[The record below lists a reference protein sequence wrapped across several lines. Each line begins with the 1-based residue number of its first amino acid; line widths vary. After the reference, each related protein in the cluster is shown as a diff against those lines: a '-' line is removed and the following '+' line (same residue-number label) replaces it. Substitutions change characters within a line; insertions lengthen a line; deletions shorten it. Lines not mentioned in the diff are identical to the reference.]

1 MQPAAF
7 EQWCRRLG
15 LRAETHDLL
24 ARFRATPPARR
35 VQGRAHNVSGA
46 YASRK
51 MGRTIQFES
60 HTVELWAIYTM
71 EYDPQV
77 LEYFDQPALGLKLSY
92 AGPGKPHV
100 VASHTP
106 DFLVL
111 RQDEISVEEWKTE
124 ERLRALALTQP
135 GRYQPNEQGGWWC
148 PPGEV
153 AARALGLSYL
163 VSSAAEFN
171 PIVIRNLIFLEGYWY
186 ECVVAEEIASP
197 ILARVRATPGVRLST
212 LLREITSVSV
222 DAVFALLA
230 RNLLYADLAAALL
243 VEHPHVQLYPD
254 QPTAEAHLLLGAS
267 PTTSVGLAE
276 VGPGSGIVALTP
288 NTPLEWNGQGWTLL
302 NLGKTTTTLQPDR
315 GLPTEIPSAYFL
327 HLVETHTITVPASA
341 PVSAL
346 ETLSAQV
353 QEHLATA
360 GPEALAVANRR
371 YRLVQAYHQGRPEC
385 YEDTPP
391 RTIRDWV
398 VRFREA
404 EVVWG
409 CGYVGLL
416 PHTRDRGNRTP
427 KAPERARRLL
437 DEAIEHLYGV
447 K

>member
-15 LRAETHDLL
+15 LCAETHDLL
-24 ARFRATPPARR
+24 ARLRAAPPARR

-60 HTVELWAIYTM
+60 HTVELWAIYMM

-111 RQDEISVEEWKTE
+111 RQDEVSVEEWKTE

-135 GRYQPNEQGGWWC
+135 GRYQPNEQGGWRC

-153 AARALGLSYL
+153 AARALGLSYR
-163 VSSAAEFN
+163 VRSAAEFH
-171 PIVIRNLIFLEGYWY
+171 PTVIRNLIFLEDYWY

-222 DAVFALLA
+222 DAAF
-230 RNLLYADLAAALL
+230 ALL

-267 PTTSVGLAE
+267 PTTTSLRLAE
-276 VGPGSGIVALTP
+276 A
-288 NTPLEWNGQGWTLL
+288 
-302 NLGKTTTTLQPDR
+302 
-315 GLPTEIPSAYFL
+315 
-327 HLVETHTITVPASA
+327 
-341 PVSAL
+341 
-346 ETLSAQV
+346 
-353 QEHLATA
+353 
-360 GPEALAVANRR
+360 ALAVDPSRS
-371 YRLVQAYHQGRPEC
+371 
-385 YEDTPP
+385 P
-391 RTIRDWV
+391 RT
-398 VRFREA
+398 
-404 EVVWG
+404 
-409 CGYVGLL
+409 
-416 PHTRDRGNRTP
+416 
-427 KAPERARRLL
+427 RRLSGMGRAARGARA
-437 DEAIEHLYGV
+437 ERSRAG
-447 K
+447 